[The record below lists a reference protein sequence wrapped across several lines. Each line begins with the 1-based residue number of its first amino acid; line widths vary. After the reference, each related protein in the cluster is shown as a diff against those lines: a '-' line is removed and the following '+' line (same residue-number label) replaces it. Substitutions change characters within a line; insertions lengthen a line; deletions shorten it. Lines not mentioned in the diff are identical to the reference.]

1 VGDPARLRREPEL
14 LPACDSLR
22 YNFKIEMADNNLH
35 NSNDSEVPVLSY
47 GASLKRADSGVK
59 TMVHA
64 VIGT

>member
-1 VGDPARLRREPEL
+1 
-14 LPACDSLR
+14 
-22 YNFKIEMADNNLH
+22 MADNNLH

-59 TMVHA
+59 TMVHV